1 MKESYTLFGLEK
13 GKKISRNSLFKR
25 YMQKL
30 SENPE
35 NTAIITEAYQDILG
49 SDIIT
54 YPPVQAQ
61 DLVSYVNK
69 SKQVNIPAWFNKE
82 QDSREKARNL
92 MDSINLLL
100 ARPSLLI
107 EDLTIIFRLTN
118 VLELE
123 IKNISNPIV
132 RDYFIAYLKSVDNN
146 LKNNYH
152 INEDKN
158 IVFKSYKGRSK

>member
-35 NTAIITEAYQDILG
+35 NTAIITEAYQDILC

-54 YPPVQAQ
+54 YPTVQAQ
-61 DLVSYVNK
+61 DILSYVNK

-152 INEDKN
+152 INENKN

>member
-35 NTAIITEAYQDILG
+35 NIAIITEAYQDILG

-61 DLVSYVNK
+61 DLVSYVSK

-152 INEDKN
+152 INENKN